1 MFSFGHVQLG
11 GAFRHSSG
19 ECHGGSWKNLS
30 KTSGAESR
38 LDKFGIHE
46 PTTVFGVMGKV
57 NMSKGVNVAR
67 KEDQGAS
74 PEHSTSRESVGSWE
88 MDGVDKCCW

>member
-1 MFSFGHVQLG
+1 MEAVGKTCL
-11 GAFRHSSG
+11 RHQ
-19 ECHGGSWKNLS
+19 ELNQDW
-30 KTSGAESR
+30 T
-38 LDKFGIHE
+38 DKFGIHE

-88 MDGVDKCCW
+88 MDGVVKCCW